1 MTFNSLHR
9 TIKKSDIISFR
20 RELDAGISPDLSNR
34 LGWTLLM
41 LAALSGQ
48 TGIGELLIARGAD
61 VNATNKF
68 GETALSLAAHK
79 GHTRFIHLLLSN
91 GSTDCRPHGTSLE
104 NWLKGASA
112 LSQEQLLSVLKLA
125 GHLQLLIYPD
135 EETAYYQI
143 AG

>member
-1 MTFNSLHR
+1 MTFNLLHR

-41 LAALSGQ
+41 LAALAGE

-79 GHTRFIHLLLSN
+79 GHVRFIRLLLN
-91 GSTDCRPHGTSLE
+91 NDASTDCRPHGTSLK
-104 NWLKGASA
+104 NWLKAASG
-112 LSQEQLLSVLKLA
+112 LSQERLLSVLKLLGA
-125 GHLQLLIYPD
+125 SSS
-135 EETAYYQI
+135 
-143 AG
+143 